1 MKAVYTK
8 NEAYSYTKIY
18 LLGYSSSCGVEMLN
32 MTMRNKQK
40 RKRDHLVELNEPVL
54 KPDKEEDSD
63 ITK

>member
-32 MTMRNKQK
+32 MTMRSRAK
-40 RKRDHLVELNEPVL
+40 RKRAHVVQLNEPIL
-54 KPDKEEDSD
+54 KEEENYSD
-63 ITK
+63 EAK